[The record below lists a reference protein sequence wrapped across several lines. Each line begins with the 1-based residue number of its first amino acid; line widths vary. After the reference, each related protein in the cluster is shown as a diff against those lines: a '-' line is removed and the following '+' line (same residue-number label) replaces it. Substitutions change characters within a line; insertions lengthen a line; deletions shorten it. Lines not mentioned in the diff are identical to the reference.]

1 MLSAS
6 QLPTWQLC
14 NLHNSATQLRRWQRV
29 MESSPQALGAEVP
42 AGKAGPKSLAAC
54 RAGAPQASQGWLLS
68 LLTSPKR
75 PFGSI
80 LCLSEMYFRALCS
93 GPERQKEAWRIGEYP
108 QRLCHVLKK
117 MVKEKAA
124 QGPERQKEAWRIG
137 EYPQRL
143 CHVLKKMVKEK
154 AAQGPERQKEVWRIG
169 EYPQRLCHV
178 LKKMVK
184 EKAAQGGCLS
194 VCSLKDWGS
203 RVSR

>member
-1 MLSAS
+1 MLGCAGIILGHAGMFCIVWDVLEWCLDGAGMLSAS

-29 MESSPQALGAEVP
+29 MESSPQALGAAVA
-42 AGKAGPKSLAAC
+42 AGKAGPKSLAAS

-80 LCLSEMYFRALCS
+80 LCLSEMYFCALCS
-93 GPERQKEAWRIGEYP
+93 GPERQKEAWRIGEY
-108 QRLCHVLKK
+108 L
-117 MVKEKAA
+117 
-124 QGPERQKEAWRIG
+124 
-137 EYPQRL
+137 
-143 CHVLKKMVKEK
+143 
-154 AAQGPERQKEVWRIG
+154 
-169 EYPQRLCHV
+169 QRLCHV